1 MRVNTLERKVTMQ
14 TTVEKEFL
22 GKIFSYTTQV
32 DEQDNA
38 LWTQKIDHEF
48 SKWLYELREENRELF
63 KVQYSLS
70 ANAYD
75 VLGKLKEVIGVYDDS
90 LIIRAITI
98 TFINFIDTKNGRRVI
113 QKLNLYKKSASL
125 QILKEGPKLKKNLYF
140 SPLGMRDVEAYS
152 NLTGLKKGDV
162 IRNSLYSTL
171 LLFINEDEEV
181 KKFWD
186 TEVMEKLTTIIK
198 AA

>member
-1 MRVNTLERKVTMQ
+1 MNTLERKVTMQ